1 MPLTPDDIQEKFFR
15 TALRGYHLEDVDE
28 FLDEV
33 ALSLKEYEGLLAERD
48 RIISEMKRRPP
59 ATDDTEAARALSQA
73 RGEARRIIEEARES
87 ASQLVAAARNEAAG
101 VSRAA
106 TLPEGA
112 PEAPPA
118 QLGELDRR
126 RERAA
131 QLMLA
136 EIERYRIVMSVV
148 KSTVTGLPSAMEDH
162 MAELDQAASEIRS
175 LL

>member
-15 TALRGYHLEDVDE
+15 TALRGYHLEEVDE

-33 ALSLKEYEGLLAERD
+33 ALSLKEYEELLADRD
-48 RIISEMKRRPP
+48 RIIGDIRSQP
-59 ATDDTEAARALSQA
+59 AAGDQQEAARVLSEA
-73 RGEARRIIEEARES
+73 RAEARRIIDEAQES
-87 ASQLVAAARNEAAG
+87 ASQLVSAARREAAE
-101 VSRAA
+101 AA
-106 TLPEGA
+106 TGGQPA
-112 PEAPPA
+112 TPPA
-118 QLGELDRR
+118 DLSELDRR

-148 KSTVTGLPSAMEDH
+148 KSTVTGLPGAMDDH
-162 MAELDQAASEIRS
+162 MAELDASAAQIRG

>member
-15 TALRGYHLEDVDE
+15 TALRGYHLEEVDE

-33 ALSLKEYEGLLAERD
+33 ALSLKEYEELLADRD
-48 RIISEMKRRPP
+48 RIIGEIKSQP
-59 ATDDTEAARALSQA
+59 AAGDQQEAARVLSEA
-73 RGEARRIIEEARES
+73 RAEARRIIDEAQES
-87 ASQLVAAARNEAAG
+87 ASQLVSAARREAAEASIG
-101 VSRAA
+101 GRPA
-106 TLPEGA
+106 T
-112 PEAPPA
+112 PPA
-118 QLGELDRR
+118 DLSELDRR

-148 KSTVTGLPSAMEDH
+148 KSTVTGLPGAMDDH
-162 MAELDQAASEIRS
+162 MAELDASAAQIRG

>member
-15 TALRGYHLEDVDE
+15 TALRGYHLEEVDE

-33 ALSLKEYEGLLAERD
+33 ALSLKEYEELLADRD
-48 RIISEMKRRPP
+48 RIIAEIKNQPP
-59 ATDDTEAARALSQA
+59 AGEGEAAGVLSEARA
-73 RGEARRIIEEARES
+73 EARRIIDEAQES
-87 ASQLVAAARNEAAG
+87 ASQLVSAARREAAEASTG
-101 VSRAA
+101 ARPAA
-106 TLPEGA
+106 SSTDLS
-112 PEAPPA
+112 
-118 QLGELDRR
+118 ELDRR

-148 KSTVTGLPSAMEDH
+148 KSTVTGLPGAMDDH
-162 MAELDQAASEIRS
+162 MAELDAAAAQIRG

>member
-15 TALRGYHLEDVDE
+15 TALRGYHLEEVDE

-33 ALSLKEYEGLLAERD
+33 ALSLKEYEELLADRD
-48 RIISEMKRRPP
+48 RIIAEIKRQPSVVDQGEAGRVLSE
-59 ATDDTEAARALSQA
+59 ARA
-73 RGEARRIIEEARES
+73 EARRIIDEARES
-87 ASQLVAAARNEAAG
+87 ASQLVSAARREAADASPG
-101 VSRAA
+101 AKPAVS
-106 TLPEGA
+106 PSE
-112 PEAPPA
+112 
-118 QLGELDRR
+118 LGELDRR

-148 KSTVTGLPSAMEDH
+148 KSTVTGLPGAMDDH
-162 MAELDQAASEIRS
+162 MAELDASAAQIRG